1 MTHLIFFLGTT
12 WYPTRKLKEAVLVN
26 VVPNSTFTWTT
37 SSWLNISK
45 EAQHVRHASLTFHTV
60 LANKD
65 TFVEI
70 VIVPL
75 INPAI
80 LKSLNIAKI
89 LHYIKWNCKYLNLHA
104 KHFFLAI
111 LFLASLRTYF
121 PILDWLMRQVD
132 VVPAFTFRGYI
143 VFTMMYDNINISI
156 FLLLYVYSY
165 SICLKTTVLYY
176 FESKC
181 KYLWQV

>member
-1 MTHLIFFLGTT
+1 MTHLIFVLGTT

-45 EAQHVRHASLTFHTV
+45 EAQLVRHASLTFHTV

-75 INPAI
+75 TNPAI

-104 KHFFLAI
+104 KHFF
-111 LFLASLRTYF
+111 FQFYF
-121 PILDWLMRQVD
+121 FSD
-132 VVPAFTFRGYI
+132 
-143 VFTMMYDNINISI
+143 
-156 FLLLYVYSY
+156 
-165 SICLKTTVLYY
+165 
-176 FESKC
+176 
-181 KYLWQV
+181 YLWIQNEDFKIVLLIPWWWW